1 MQDLNDRNDP
11 EVFSLKAQKPWC
23 VKLQLNK
30 APSLPDEKQLQCSK
44 DTQAAS
50 FYIQKKAGRWQ
61 KKKKKKITAS
71 ASYPCLTGASL
82 FTRHDLQVTPMSIPR
97 HRRIGVQSNKAEHA
111 PESFANWC
119 WKVLKGALIVRGP
132 PAAEHNELTH
142 CFRTLWNGT
151 KYRLH
156 HTIRSGG
163 Y

>member
-30 APSLPDEKQLQCSK
+30 APGLPDEKQLQCSK

-61 KKKKKKITAS
+61 KKYIKKKITAS

-82 FTRHDLQVTPMSIPR
+82 FTHHDLQVTPMSIPR
-97 HRRIGVQSNKAEHA
+97 HRRIGVQSNKTEHA
-111 PESFANWC
+111 PESIANWC
-119 WKVLKGALIVRGP
+119 WKVLWLWEDLHLLNTTSLHIALGP
-132 PAAEHNELTH
+132 SEMEQSTDCITP
-142 CFRTLWNGT
+142 
-151 KYRLH
+151 
-156 HTIRSGG
+156 
-163 Y
+163 